1 MASARLLLMIVAIL
15 CFLLAAIGVVTPRG
29 SNLTAAGLALWALAA
44 TIG

>member
-1 MASARLLLMIVAIL
+1 MAPVRLILMMLAIL